1 MAKKKKKMPSKP
13 FVTDAYRMLP
23 LSGLSRAVLGE
34 SAEDFETVMDRSFM
48 QQCMQEFVNKH
59 HIGSLSWSITYW
71 SEVRVLCF
79 DLEY

>member
-1 MAKKKKKMPSKP
+1 MRI
-13 FVTDAYRMLP
+13 FDANYGKNHKIYLKF
-23 LSGLSRAVLGE
+23 E